1 MFMYTQTHTHTTAHT
16 QGGKGLVEVEA
27 SVPWLPTLRSSTF
40 YSALVQ
46 GLQTGTFLL
55 RRVEA

>member
-16 QGGKGLVEVEA
+16 RGGKGLVEVEA

-40 YSALVQ
+40 YSAFVQ
-46 GLQTGTFLL
+46 GLQTGTFY
-55 RRVEA
+55 